1 MTSPDVHPSARIV
14 LLRVYQEIIAKSIA
28 RRPRTCVTMSSVN
41 SAASI
46 AAVFTL
52 GAAAGIF
59 VAQALLKVAPTEYSL
74 PDQPARFAL
83 QKAEKNTRAL
93 DIEQHFD
100 GSLLKGKRV
109 LITGANRGLGL
120 ALATEAVRNGALVYA
135 TCRKSSVEL
144 DNLGVE
150 KVIVGVDVRDT
161 STMSALTSGL
171 SGVILDVVLNNA
183 GYFMRDRESVLEN
196 TMDFDEELKQIDICA
211 VGMLRVTNA
220 VYQSGSLQ
228 AGSKVVMITSQGGSI
243 QWRDVQCP
251 NGGDYGHHMSKSAAN
266 MAGKLIANELG
277 TKGIS
282 TGVFHPGFV
291 RTEMT
296 SKYSHIWDIEGAVV
310 STVAAK
316 RVWHEVN
323 MLSPATNGKFI
334 NCEDGLEI
342 PW

>member
-1 MTSPDVHPSARIV
+1 MTRLVMSVDAIVTGLLISLADFNFEAGTVLISVLSVSTIIIGGLQLWV
-14 LLRVYQEIIAKSIA
+14 LLV
-28 RRPRTCVTMSSVN
+28 PV
-41 SAASI
+41 
-46 AAVFTL
+46 
-52 GAAAGIF
+52 
-59 VAQALLKVAPTEYSL
+59 
-74 PDQPARFAL
+74 
-83 QKAEKNTRAL
+83 
-93 DIEQHFD
+93 
-100 GSLLKGKRV
+100 
-109 LITGANRGLGL
+109 
-120 ALATEAVRNGALVYA
+120 
-135 TCRKSSVEL
+135 
-144 DNLGVE
+144 
-150 KVIVGVDVRDT
+150 
-161 STMSALTSGL
+161 
-171 SGVILDVVLNNA
+171 
-183 GYFMRDRESVLEN
+183 
-196 TMDFDEELKQIDICA
+196 CA